1 LHKILNYQPSTSK
14 NRKIGQKI
22 TLFIAYSCYL
32 GALVSIVISFYLG
45 KESTQ
50 TPVFASF
57 IAITVFCA
65 CVGILLHVL
74 GSGNLP
80 SLKID
85 DHPNQKVELGDNL
98 D

>member
-1 LHKILNYQPSTSK
+1 MHKILDYQPSTSE
-14 NRKIGQKI
+14 NRKTGQKL
-22 TLFIAYSCYL
+22 TLLIAYACYL
-32 GALVSIVISFYLG
+32 GAVLSVANCFYLAQ
-45 KESTQ
+45 ESTQ

-65 CVGILLHVL
+65 CVGVLLHVL

-85 DHPNQKVELGDNL
+85 DHPDQKVEVGTAEK
-98 D
+98 